1 MSAAVATVSV
11 AHRSHWLRI
20 AGLASLAAVVL
31 GSVALAWPS
40 VASLGVGPTEYRV
53 LDAQDIPAAL
63 AIGPDG
69 AIWFTLES
77 SDALGVLRDGQM
89 RKLPRGGGGGETIE
103 ALGLA
108 VDSSGGAWFTDIT
121 GQSIG
126 HLAPDGSHE
135 SLRVPGPLA
144 QLGRLATAPDGAV
157 WFADSWGNSFTR
169 ALDGRLTAYPIRETN
184 AAPFGVAIDAHGTVW
199 GTLQVANKLV
209 RIDPDGTYSEL
220 DVPTRNSTPT
230 DIAVDGSGG
239 VWFTE
244 LRSNRIG
251 HFANGR
257 FDEFDVPA
265 AAAGLTSLA
274 VAPDG
279 SVWFTELRHQ
289 KLGRLRN
296 GSFAEWALPR
306 QDARPF
312 GLGIDRRGDV
322 WYTDLSGWVG
332 RLPAERAR
340 ADWIDLDLGR
350 VVAWLRG

>member
-1 MSAAVATVSV
+1 MTFAD
-11 AHRSHWLRI
+11 RRHWL
-20 AGLASLAAVVL
+20 GMAVCVPL
-31 GSVALAWPS
+31 GAVMLGGATLVWQSMAALA
-40 VASLGVGPTEYRV
+40 VGPTEYRV

-89 RKLPRGGGGGETIE
+89 RKLSRNGAGGETIE

-108 VDSSGGAWFTDIT
+108 VDAGGGTWFTDIT

-126 HLAPDGSHE
+126 HLAPDGSHD

-144 QLGRLATAPDGAV
+144 QLGRLAVAPDGAV
-157 WFADSWGNSFTR
+157 WFADSWGNNFTR
-169 ALDGRLTAYPIRETN
+169 ARDGQLTTYPIRETN
-184 AAPFGVAIDAHGTVW
+184 AAPFGIAIDARGTVW

-209 RIDPDGTYSEL
+209 RIDPDDTYTEL

-230 DIAVDGSGG
+230 DIAVDGAGG

-251 HFANGR
+251 HFLDGH

-279 SVWFTELRHQ
+279 SVWFAELRQQ

-296 GSFAEWALPR
+296 GSFGEWRLPR

-312 GLGIDRRGDV
+312 GVGVNRRGDV

-332 RLPAERAR
+332 KLPAERAR
-340 ADWIDLDLGR
+340 ADWLDLDMGR
-350 VVAWLRG
+350 IVAWLRG